1 MYLEL
6 KSKYQDLGI
15 GTYYHCS
22 DNTHY
27 YERHFS
33 LVEKLRL
40 EDVNPEN
47 EIELRM
53 TRPIFDSSES
63 GMSKSAIEF
72 VDYMEQ
78 VNDFSVFN
86 TYDYI
91 DIFHKFFVEE

>member
-1 MYLEL
+1 
-6 KSKYQDLGI
+6 
-15 GTYYHCS
+15 
-22 DNTHY
+22 
-27 YERHFS
+27 
-33 LVEKLRL
+33 
-40 EDVNPEN
+40 
-47 EIELRM
+47 M